1 MTVKYLDFSKLLAF
15 VDENGEPSVTLLKF
29 EANLDIVDEVPKQ
42 E

>member
-29 EANLDIVDEVPKQ
+29 EANDIVDEVPKQ